1 MKKLQNDHSSKDT
14 QRDYCSRQGQSAG
27 CINIIEFLVM
37 FTTDHSDAWS
47 LASWEHSVN
56 SHVQPWRKSAICTDS
71 GFLVTLHPIGA
82 IASFVDRQLPSC
94 TMRGQLWCLSLPNQ
108 KLKVRHILYNSF
120 SKPGVEF
127 DTKLTMLKWRLQWT
141 TQPDDD

>member
-47 LASWEHSVN
+47 LASREHSVN

-82 IASFVDRQLPSC
+82 TASLVDRHLPSC
-94 TMRGQLWCLSLPNQ
+94 TMWGQL
-108 KLKVRHILYNSF
+108 
-120 SKPGVEF
+120 
-127 DTKLTMLKWRLQWT
+127 
-141 TQPDDD
+141 